1 MRTKTPRDIGYE
13 LSEVLIASVSA
24 LGHCDYGIAH
34 RRHFVQPQILALGR
48 TRAGDFLLMRVLH
61 ILAMHFEFKEKIHTA
76 LRGCRSGVT
85 TEEIYFQR
93 LYNIYSK
100 RKSAEGTR
108 MVRSLGLS
116 LVLTRISC
124 DSPGPADG
132 SAVDH
137 AFGQRQDRLAGL

>member
-1 MRTKTPRDIGYE
+1 M
-13 LSEVLIASVSA
+13 LIASVSA

-76 LRGCRSGVT
+76 LRGCRSCVA
-85 TEEIYFQR
+85 TEEIYFQS

-108 MVRSLGLS
+108 VVGSLGLS

-124 DSPGPADG
+124 DSKFDSPGPADG